1 MAILPV
7 VIKGDTNNKKPSK
20 LDSKGAG
27 RPRSSYF
34 NKRVKRQLDAPVT
47 PGLPATN
54 INGGPNVADQNFN
67 KLRGKGNTASTD
79 IRFVV
84 GFIFISGHSRGTKY
98 FLKNGNPSEKKFFL
112 VYRALRISKYNTFR
126 STQSHTHN

>member
-7 VIKGDTNNKKPSK
+7 VIKGDTNNKKLSK

-34 NKRVKRQLDAPVT
+34 NKRVKRQLDVAVT
-47 PGLPATN
+47 PGLPASN

-67 KLRGKGNTASTD
+67 SRRGKGNTASTD

-84 GFIFISGHSRGTKY
+84 GFIFISGHIRGTKY
-98 FLKNGNPSEKKFFL
+98 FFKKW
-112 VYRALRISKYNTFR
+112 
-126 STQSHTHN
+126 